1 MRNLPRLL
9 RRIKVP
15 YAVLVLSSVIC
26 SARASPLQNDF
37 RQSFRASQNL
47 TYLPLGF
54 EQNLGQVSPT
64 FGFLARA
71 NGYFLY
77 LGNGEF
83 VIEFTDPGDPSLRES
98 VRVTLVG
105 ADQSAEPEGTDP
117 LPGVTHYYF
126 GSDPRAWITNVK
138 RSRKVRYRYLYAGID
153 LIFYGDGSQ
162 MEFDFEASPGA
173 DVSRIVLSVDGA
185 SVREHGEDL
194 ELITPRGNVAILK
207 KPNLYQIRGGNRC
220 SVQGGYSVKN
230 GREVTFVAADYDKA
244 LPLTIDPALV
254 YSTVLQELMQSTIF
268 AGQYPTGQN
277 FEFDSSYGIATDS
290 AGAAYITGEAAL
302 PDPSQ
307 ALQSQ
312 PSLFVSRAFVI
323 KLDPTGSHLEY
334 SAFLGSKSSS
344 STFSSR
350 GRAIAVD
357 HLGNAYIA
365 GDTLA
370 PDFPITAGTYS
381 TAPVCPGG
389 NGDPLSCD
397 EPFAAKLD
405 AAGMLSYST
414 FLVQGP
420 PSDTAVPLPLS
431 VAVDDNGA
439 LYVAGTTT
447 GPANFGTPPPFPLTP
462 TLSTT
467 AGAFQTTRRNDSS
480 AFALKLHPDGS
491 KLDYATYLG
500 GSTGESLGGI
510 AVDAGGNALL
520 SGGTASPDF
529 PSTPGSFQQSS
540 PGKSAFL
547 SKLSP
552 DGSSLLYSTF
562 LGASGITAKAT
573 GIAIDGNNAAYL
585 TGEASGPG
593 FPTTA
598 GAFKVSVPPPP
609 LLNGF
614 VWPYN
619 FVSKFDAAGNLS
631 YSTYLGY
638 GMHANETDRGEAIA
652 VDGAG
657 AAYVSGA
664 TVAPD
669 YPAVGSIQPFPVN
682 TMAPPG
688 AVFVTKLNPAGSGL
702 AYSTFV
708 VDSVRGPLGIALD
721 LGHNVYLAG
730 GTYTSVPT
738 TAGAFQ
744 TVAQGATN
752 SGGFVVKIA
761 DSLGRAVAIP
771 VPRQVTIPSIWQ
783 NGTTSP
789 PFAIALGN
797 YGDAGLSISGISIS
811 GQNVGDF
818 AQTNNC
824 GTTLPSASN
833 CTIEITFSPTVDV
846 GARSATLDL
855 TFGGSVPAQS
865 VVLFGQAG
873 FPIIQITPAL
883 SIDFGS
889 IGVGT
894 FDTADLEI
902 SNVGTG
908 VLNFGFSFTGD
919 FSGEM
924 LGGFVG
930 FLFPGASTP
939 PLRASFTPT
948 APGLRTGQLVIT
960 DDAAGSPHI
969 VQLSGTGI
977 AVNAGDFILMTAPNS
992 SDSITIKAGQT
1003 ASYSLLAVAG
1013 GGFSDTVTLTCAGA
1027 PAGST
1032 CAVNPN
1038 SFPLGFATFTGTSP
1052 QTVAISVNTTPHRS
1066 SSSNRPAAIPWY
1078 GFTVFAGILLLARPR
1093 RSLRQSLGLALALIF
1108 VGVFVSCGG
1117 GQQSPP
1123 PATGTPPGTYTIT
1136 LTATSSKLT
1145 HSTKLTLI
1153 VQ

>member
-1 MRNLPRLL
+1 MRKLPRLL
-9 RRIKVP
+9 RRLWVP
-15 YAVLVLSSVIC
+15 YAVLLPTVVC
-26 SARASPLQNDF
+26 STIAFPLQNDSRESLRTLQNF
-37 RQSFRASQNL
+37 AS
-47 TYLPLGF
+47 LPLAF
-54 EQNLGQVSPT
+54 EQNLGQADPT
-64 FGFLARA
+64 VGFLARA
-71 NGYFLY
+71 DGYFLY
-77 LGNGEF
+77 LGGGEF
-83 VIEFTDPGDPSLRES
+83 VIEFTDSGNLTLRDS
-98 VRVTLVG
+98 VHVTFVG
-105 ADQSAEPEGTDP
+105 ADPGVEPRGTHP
-117 LPGVTHYYF
+117 LPGVTHYYL

-138 RSRKVRYRYLYAGID
+138 RSRKVLYRDLYPGID

-162 MEFDFEASPGA
+162 MEFDLQVSPGA
-173 DVSRIVLSVDGA
+173 DVSRVALRVDGA
-185 SVREHGEDL
+185 TVRKSRKDI
-194 ELITPRGNVAILK
+194 ELITPGGNIAILK
-207 KPNLYQIRGGNRC
+207 KPELYQTRGGKRY
-220 SVQGGYSVKN
+220 SVPGGYSVEN
-230 GREVTFVAADYDKA
+230 SRTIAFVAADYDRS

-268 AGQYPTGQN
+268 AGQYPPGQN

-290 AGAAYITGEAAL
+290 AGAAYITGEALL

-307 ALQSQ
+307 ALQLQ

-334 SAFLGSKSSS
+334 SAYLGGKGASA
-344 STFSSR
+344 TFSSR
-350 GRAIAVD
+350 GSAIAVD

-381 TAPVCPGG
+381 MTPVCPGG
-389 NGDPLSCD
+389 TGDTWSCD

-405 AAGMLSYST
+405 AAGMLTYST

-431 VAVDDNGA
+431 VAVDGSGA

-447 GPANFGTPPPFPLTP
+447 GPASFGVPRPFPLTP

-467 AGAFQTTRRNDSS
+467 AGAFQTTRKNDSS

-500 GSTGESLGGI
+500 GSTSESLGGI
-510 AVDAGGNALL
+510 AVDGGGAAYV
-520 SGGTASPDF
+520 SGATASADF
-529 PSTPGSFQQSS
+529 PTTPGSFQQTNM
-540 PGKSAFL
+540 GKSAFF

-562 LGASGITAKAT
+562 LGAAGITTKAT
-573 GIAIDGNNAAYL
+573 GIALDGHNAAYL

-598 GAFKVSVPPPP
+598 GAFKVNVPPPP
-609 LLNGF
+609 RLNDA

-631 YSTYLGY
+631 YSTYVGY
-638 GMHANETDRGEAIA
+638 GMSGEETDRAEAIA
-652 VDGAG
+652 VDGTG

-664 TVAPD
+664 TASAD
-669 YPAVGSIQPFPVN
+669 YPALGSIQPFPVN
-682 TMAPPG
+682 SSSSPA
-688 AVFVTKLNPAGSGL
+688 AVFVTKLNPAGSAL

-708 VDSVRGPLGIALD
+708 VNSVPRLVGIALD
-721 LGHNVYLAG
+721 LNHNAYLAG
-730 GTYTSVPT
+730 GNFTNVPT

-744 TVAQGATN
+744 TVAQGAPN
-752 SGGFVVKIA
+752 FGGFVLEIA

-771 VPRQVTIPSIWQ
+771 VPRQVIIPSIWQ

-789 PFAIALGN
+789 PFAVTLGN
-797 YGDAGLSISGISIS
+797 YGDTGVSITGISVS
-811 GQNVGDF
+811 GQNAGDF

-824 GTTLPSASN
+824 GTTLPAGTN

-846 GARSATLDL
+846 GSRSATLGL
-855 TFGGSVPAQS
+855 SFGGSAPTQS
-865 VVLFGQAG
+865 VALFGQAG

-883 SIDFGS
+883 SIDFAS

-894 FDTADLEI
+894 FDTADLQI
-902 SNVGTG
+902 LNVGSG

-930 FLFPGASTP
+930 FLLPGAGTA
-939 PLRASFTPT
+939 PLRVSFTPT
-948 APGLRTGQLVIT
+948 APGLRTGQLIIS
-960 DDAAGSPHI
+960 DNAAGSPHI
-969 VQLSGTGI
+969 VQLSGNGI
-977 AVNAGDFILMTAPNS
+977 AVNAGDFIITTAPNS
-992 SDSITIKAGQT
+992 PDSATITAGQT
-1003 ASYSLLAVAG
+1003 AGYSLLAVAG
-1013 GGFSDTVTLTCAGA
+1013 AGFNDTVALKCAEA
-1027 PAGST
+1027 PAGTT
-1032 CAVNPN
+1032 CAADPKNF
-1038 SFPLGFATFTGTSP
+1038 SLGATTFTGTSP
-1052 QTVAISVNTTPHRS
+1052 QTVTVSVSTTPHRS
-1066 SSSNRPAAIPWY
+1066 SSSNSSPALPWY
-1078 GFTVFAGILLLARPR
+1078 GFTAFVTVLLRARPR
-1093 RSLRQSLGLALALIF
+1093 LRVSLQSFGLLLSLIF
-1108 VGVFVSCGG
+1108 VGALVSCGG
-1117 GQQSPP
+1117 KQSAPTT
-1123 PATGTPPGTYTIT
+1123 TGTPPGTYTIT

-1145 HSTKLTLI
+1145 HSTTLTLI